1 MHNYLKRK
9 IAARYMALTSAE
21 LQIQEKKKKK
31 KTNSR
36 SKKCSIIH
44 CVQQT
49 SHES

>member
-31 KTNSR
+31 KQIQEAKNAL
-36 SKKCSIIH
+36 
-44 CVQQT
+44 
-49 SHES
+49 